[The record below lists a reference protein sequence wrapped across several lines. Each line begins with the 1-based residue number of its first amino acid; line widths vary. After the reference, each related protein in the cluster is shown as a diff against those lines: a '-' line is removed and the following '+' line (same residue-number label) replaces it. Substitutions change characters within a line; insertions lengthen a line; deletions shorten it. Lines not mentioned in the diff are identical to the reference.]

1 MVSATANLRTRMRYL
16 PLILLILVAPRNTI
30 RAQENVPGPQQ
41 ALSLTRSMSI
51 PLNGVQLYDQ
61 VLEAWTWT
69 FGKEPSAKI
78 LRADREEGVLEGT
91 ARINFRS
98 NMLVGREETMGIIT
112 YLVHFQVRPGECRA
126 VVTQFVHTG
135 NIKTTRGGIH
145 MGRLMRD
152 ETTITSIRG
161 LSRGNTTQLH
171 AELRIAATSRIETL
185 LRTMESRIRSSVEP

>member
-1 MVSATANLRTRMRYL
+1 MRYL
-16 PLILLILVAPRNTI
+16 PLLLLILVMPRTSI
-30 RAQENVPGPQQ
+30 RAQENAPGPQQ
-41 ALSLTRSMSI
+41 ALALTRSMSI

-78 LRADREEGVLEGT
+78 LRASREEGVLEGT

-98 NMLVGREETMGIIT
+98 RMLVGREETMGIIT
-112 YLVHFQVRPGECRA
+112 YHIHFQIRPGECRA

-135 NIKTTRGGIH
+135 NVKTTRGGIH

-152 ETTITSIRG
+152 ESTITSVRG
-161 LSRGNTTQLH
+161 LSRGNTTELH
-171 AELRIAATSRIETL
+171 AELRVAATTRVEAL
-185 LRTMESRIRSSVEP
+185 LRTMESRIRATVEP